1 MAFMV
6 PLVKNHYD
14 IYNTR
19 TTSISQHDS
28 GYLLSASSQLS
39 GLSNSNNLRTNS
51 NNGKS
56 PSNQTVVLN
65 GLVLM
70 NGRTNTKPKVIL
82 SARNAKKQ
90 QKSSQQSSKKLTPEV
105 QQKSNEQEK
114 QQQQSQQR
122 SIKKQPSPM
131 SYSTSTQSMN
141 TTRSFPHVRRTVRN
155 PITKRVYSYSVSI
168 PEYVAEEDE
177 EELAALELEDEQRD
191 DQLDQLV
198 IFSTS
203 APAGTGSIDNGI
215 IDVVDEDE
223 FIRCTGARLPSA
235 ISNHRRSSKQLPLK
249 SSSSRN
255 ECNHLTK
262 SLPKNNENTEN
273 NNGNFLESSD
283 NNNNGGSTT
292 PTSPGSASTSSSS
305 DVEYENCPSANSRE
319 YMELLQKFILHLKML
334 KLKRIFKNKNR
345 STNSSKNCNNEQ
357 RSRSSTLNDSN
368 NL

>member
-1 MAFMV
+1 MV

-39 GLSNSNNLRTNS
+39 GLSNSNKLRTNS
-51 NNGKS
+51 TNGKS
-56 PSNQTVVLN
+56 SSNQTVVLN

-70 NGRTNTKPKVIL
+70 NGRTNAKPKVIL
-82 SARNAKKQ
+82 SARNGKKQQ
-90 QKSSQQSSKKLTPEV
+90 QKSSQQSSKKLTSEV
-105 QQKSNEQEK
+105 QPNSNEQQK
-114 QQQQSQQR
+114 QQQQSQNR
-122 SIKKQPSPM
+122 LIKKQPSPM

-177 EELAALELEDEQRD
+177 EEVAALELEDEQRD
-191 DQLDQLV
+191 DHLDQML

-223 FIRCTGARLPSA
+223 FIRCTGARLPTA

-262 SLPKNNENTEN
+262 LPKNNENTEN

-283 NNNNGGSTT
+283 DNDNGGSTT

-305 DVEYENCPSANSRE
+305 NVEYENCPSANSRE

-334 KLKRIFKNKNR
+334 KLKRLFKNKNR
-345 STNSSKNCNNEQ
+345 STNSSKDCNNEQ
-357 RSRSSTLNDSN
+357 RSRSSTLDDSN